1 MRVSTIGFVP
11 DQTRPRKQ
19 LAHLISEALGE
30 TVTYMGAPSFAYRI
44 GGASLDRNWEL
55 NTTELD
61 KQQVGAIIT
70 TTQDAGYTIR
80 SSDAEDGVGLSLA
93 FPTTGWE
100 ETTAGKLEALLAAK
114 SPLITKA
121 LGILEAP
128 MQVDEE
134 AGRVVFAWFATTPN
148 PEVIEAAAC
157 LIERM
162 IAYAKSATRIN
173 PTPTTAVN
181 EKYAMRCWLLRLG
194 MIGPETKP
202 ARQVLLRRLDGNA
215 AWKTPP
221 EKHVE
226 NSDVNL

>member
-44 GGASLDRNWEL
+44 GGASLDRDWHLDATSL
-55 NTTELD
+55 NPGQI
-61 KQQVGAIIT
+61 KAIT
-70 TTQDAGYTIR
+70 AATRDAGFVVESGDMSGT
-80 SSDAEDGVGLSLA
+80 VGLSLA
-93 FPTTGWE
+93 FPTTGWD
-100 ETTAGKLEALLAAK
+100 ETTAGKLQALLAAK

-121 LGILEAP
+121 LGIPEVP

-134 AGRVVFAWFATTPN
+134 GRVVFAWFTTTPS
-148 PEVIEAAAC
+148 PDVVEAAAV
-157 LIERM
+157 LVEHM
-162 IAYAKSATRIN
+162 IAYAKTATRIS
-173 PTPTTAVN
+173 PTARTPAN

-194 MIGPETKP
+194 MIGDDTKS
-202 ARQVLLRRLDGNA
+202 ARRTLIRRLDGNA

-221 EKHVE
+221 EKQAL
-226 NSDVNL
+226 S

>member
-44 GGASLDRNWEL
+44 GGASLDRDWQLDTTSL
-55 NTTELD
+55 NPGQI
-61 KQQVGAIIT
+61 KAIT
-70 TTQDAGYTIR
+70 AATRDAGFVVESGNVSGT
-80 SSDAEDGVGLSLA
+80 VGLSLA

-121 LGILEAP
+121 LDISQAP

-134 AGRVVFAWFATTPN
+134 AGRVVFAWFTTTPD
-148 PEVIEAAAC
+148 PEVVEAVSH

-162 IAYAKSATRIN
+162 IAYAKTATRIN

-194 MIGPETKP
+194 MIGNDTKQ
-202 ARQVLLRRLDGNA
+202 ARRTLMRNLDGNS

-221 EKHVE
+221 TPAPRV
-226 NSDVNL
+226 